1 MRHYHLLQMHLIT
14 QLASPQ
20 LLFWKRS
27 NSDDEREEVFN
38 TLYDVVAGV
47 YETAANLKPAW
58 TDTWNERHLHRL
70 PPRFEQNMLLPPRT
84 IQAAREMRFARS
96 LLQRHR
102 WQSVLQPLFED
113 VDPLAWA
120 AMQRRMQLV
129 SAELLETEDQH
140 IEKLRQDEVDW
151 IKRAVE
157 GYDNARQYLRT
168 AQRMDEP
175 LPRQVSNATY
185 LSVHL
190 SLQLSDRLIERQ
202 SFEMSK
208 DE

>member
-1 MRHYHLLQMHLIT
+1 MRHYHLLQLQLIARLVT
-14 QLASPQ
+14 PQ
-20 LLFWKRS
+20 LLFWKRN

-38 TLYDVVAGV
+38 TLYDVVADV

-58 TDTWNERHLHRL
+58 SDTWNERHLHRL
-70 PPRFEQNMLLPPRT
+70 PPRFEQNTLLPART

-102 WQSVLQPLFED
+102 WQSVRQPLFED

-129 SAELLETEDQH
+129 SADLLETEDQH

-175 LPRQVSNATY
+175 LFRQVSNATY

-202 SFEMSK
+202 SYEMSK

>member
-1 MRHYHLLQMHLIT
+1 MRHYHLRQLHLIAS
-14 QLASPQ
+14 LVSPQ
-20 LLFWKRS
+20 LLFWKRG

-58 TDTWNERHLHRL
+58 SDTWNERHLHRL
-70 PPRFEQNMLLPPRT
+70 PPRFEQNTLLPPRT

-102 WQSVLQPLFED
+102 WQSVRQPLFED

-129 SAELLETEDQH
+129 SVELLETEDQH

-157 GYDNARQYLRT
+157 GYDNARRYLRT
-168 AQRMDEP
+168 AQRTDEP